1 MKIFKR
7 ILTGVAG
14 VIVLVAIAGFF
25 FLNNLRKGALPDYDK
40 NLYLPVLE
48 EEVTVLRDS
57 FAIPHIQAKS
67 EADLYRAVGFTMA
80 QDRLWQMDLLRRVT
94 QGRLSEILGK
104 DQLKTDLLMRSLRI
118 RQKSE
123 KVLEQSSPEV
133 KATLEAFCEG
143 VNYYMQK
150 FPLPPEFKVLGYH
163 PDRWEPVHSI
173 DLIGYMSWD
182 LTSGWGT
189 EMVLQNVKNEV
200 GQELVADLIPQMEN
214 HPTTIFPDFNA
225 VNISAGETLLSANH
239 ELEKLGAGI
248 FLGSNNWAVS
258 GAKSKTGM
266 PLLANDMHLGL
277 FAPGIWYQMHQV
289 AEGSVNVTGLVLP
302 GQPFVICGHNGSVAW
317 GMTNVAVDDLDFYAE
332 TLNEDSTQYLL
343 DGQWKDLVIQEE
355 LIHTKEGEIIN
366 ETLKFTHRG
375 PIVNRFKDADETALS
390 IHWIGNEMSD
400 EIRTIYML
408 NRAQNWS
415 DFRNAVKTFKS
426 VSQNIVYADAAGN
439 IGLQCSAGVPVRE
452 GSGIEIYPGDSSL
465 YDWQGL
471 VPFEELPYEF
481 NPERGYVS
489 SANNKTVSEDY
500 PHYISYWYATPNRI
514 DRIREMLEAK
524 EKLGI
529 EDFQEMQGDV
539 KSKKA
544 ELMTPVFLVELN
556 GESNRTPAEKAAL
569 EKLRNWDYEMA
580 KESQAASV
588 FDVLYRKVA
597 ENIIKDELSEE
608 LFESVKGQRILLE
621 NLMLNLLP
629 DKNSAWIDD
638 KTTSETETYSDIV
651 NRSFSQTV
659 EELSGRLGDDPENWN
674 WGKIHTF
681 TLNHPL
687 GVVKMLDKALGL
699 NRGPFE
705 MPGSFHTVCPFA
717 YSYNN
722 LYNVNHGASHRHIF
736 DVSDWDAS
744 KTVIPTGT
752 SGIPASDFYL
762 DQTEMYLNNQYHADP
777 FSTDK
782 VEKAARFRMKLQ
794 PVDRR

>member
-7 ILTGVAG
+7 ILTGLAV

-104 DQLKTDLLMRSLRI
+104 DQLNTDLFMRSLRI

-143 VNYYMQK
+143 VNYYMEK

-163 PDRWEPVHSI
+163 PDPWEPVHSI

-200 GQELVADLIPQMEN
+200 GQELFADLIPQMEN
-214 HPTTIFPDFNA
+214 HPTAIFPDFNT
-225 VNISAGETLLSANH
+225 VDISAGETLLSANR

-248 FLGSNNWAVS
+248 FQGSNNWAVS
-258 GAKSKTGM
+258 GSKSKTGM

-277 FAPGIWYQMHQV
+277 MSPGIWYQMHHV

-302 GQPFVICGHNGSVAW
+302 GQPFVICGHNDSVAW

-343 DGQWKDLVIQEE
+343 DGQWEDLVIQEE

-375 PIVNRFKDADETALS
+375 PIVNRFKNADETALS

-400 EIRTIYML
+400 EIRTVYML

-415 DFRNAVKTFKS
+415 DFRNAVKSFKS

-439 IGLQCSAGVPVRE
+439 
-452 GSGIEIYPGDSSL
+452 
-465 YDWQGL
+465 
-471 VPFEELPYEF
+471 
-481 NPERGYVS
+481 
-489 SANNKTVSEDY
+489 
-500 PHYISYWYATPNRI
+500 
-514 DRIREMLEAK
+514 
-524 EKLGI
+524 
-529 EDFQEMQGDV
+529 
-539 KSKKA
+539 
-544 ELMTPVFLVELN
+544 
-556 GESNRTPAEKAAL
+556 
-569 EKLRNWDYEMA
+569 
-580 KESQAASV
+580 
-588 FDVLYRKVA
+588 
-597 ENIIKDELSEE
+597 
-608 LFESVKGQRILLE
+608 
-621 NLMLNLLP
+621 
-629 DKNSAWIDD
+629 
-638 KTTSETETYSDIV
+638 
-651 NRSFSQTV
+651 
-659 EELSGRLGDDPENWN
+659 
-674 WGKIHTF
+674 
-681 TLNHPL
+681 
-687 GVVKMLDKALGL
+687 
-699 NRGPFE
+699 
-705 MPGSFHTVCPFA
+705 
-717 YSYNN
+717 
-722 LYNVNHGASHRHIF
+722 
-736 DVSDWDAS
+736 
-744 KTVIPTGT
+744 
-752 SGIPASDFYL
+752 
-762 DQTEMYLNNQYHADP
+762 
-777 FSTDK
+777 
-782 VEKAARFRMKLQ
+782 
-794 PVDRR
+794 